1 MLIFDPESLAEWSV
15 GKWHGN
21 MPSNITGFCID
32 ARKIEAGKIFVA
44 LKAERDGHDFL
55 EQAVGNGAS
64 AALVSK
70 LKLDIDLPQLVV
82 DNTLSAF
89 QSIASNYR
97 KEFTIPVIGITGS
110 CGKTSTKEFL
120 SLLLGETAHK
130 TSRNLNNY
138 LGVPLTL
145 LEIENGKHNFS
156 VVEVGINQ
164 MDEMK
169 TLSELILPTLVVVT
183 MIGKSHLEGLKDLT
197 TVASEKAKLFE
208 YSTKGTKALFHADCL
223 IYENFEKWRDEN
235 LPHLVVFEGAPEEK
249 RLSKNRAH
257 YEIWTETNK
266 TGDSCMLRLWQHES
280 PVLLFEIPELSKGMQ
295 KNMVLAVLAACE
307 LGVSPELISERLP
320 QYRPSTLRAN
330 RFQGRGRTYFVD
342 CYNANPSS
350 MWDTLNF
357 FFKKS
362 KGTPKL
368 YILGGMEE
376 LGDKQ
381 VELHEEVG
389 LSIKVESNDLFI
401 MIGEKAGWFA
411 KGLLKSGADEE
422 QLVLLN
428 NMEAARSLVE
438 DFQGSVLLKGS
449 RSNRLENLLPSWAV
463 SEVVDGNL
471 VEC

>member
-1 MLIFDPESLAEWSV
+1 MLIFDPERLAEWSV

-21 MPSNITGFCID
+21 IPSKITGFCID
-32 ARKIEAGKIFVA
+32 ARKIESGKVFVA

-55 EQAVGNGAS
+55 EQAVENGAS
-64 AALVSK
+64 AAIVSK
-70 LKLDIDLPQLVV
+70 LKLDTNLPQLLV
-82 DNTLSAF
+82 DDTLKAL
-89 QSIASNYR
+89 QSIATIYR
-97 KEFTIPVIGITGS
+97 KEFTIPVVGITGS
-110 CGKTSTKEFL
+110 CGKTSTKDFL

-130 TSRNLNNY
+130 TSGNLNNY

-145 LEIENGKHNFS
+145 LEMENGKHDFS

-164 MDEMK
+164 VDEMK
-169 TLSELILPTLVVVT
+169 TLCRLVSPTMVLVT
-183 MIGKSHLEGLKDLT
+183 MIGESHLEGLKNLG

-208 YSTKGTKALFHADCL
+208 NSAKGTKVLFHADCL
-223 IYENFEKWRDEN
+223 IYENFGKWRDEN
-235 LPHLVVFEGAPEEK
+235 LPHIVVFEGAPEEK
-249 RLSKNRAH
+249 SLSENRAH

-266 TGDSCMLRLWQHES
+266 IGGSCMLRLWRHES
-280 PVLLFEIPELSKGMQ
+280 PILLLEIPDLSKGMQ
-295 KNMVLAVLAACE
+295 KNLVLAVLAACE

-320 QYRPSTLRAN
+320 QYRPSILRAN

-350 MWDTLNF
+350 MRDTLNF
-357 FFKKS
+357 FFKKF

-381 VELHEEVG
+381 IELHEEVG
-389 LSIKVESNDLFI
+389 FSIRVESSDLFI
-401 MIGEKAGWFA
+401 MMGEKAGWFA
-411 KGLLKSGADEE
+411 KGLLKSGAEEE
-422 QLVLLN
+422 QLILLN
-428 NMEAARSLVE
+428 NTEAARSLVE

-463 SEVVDGNL
+463 SEVADGNL